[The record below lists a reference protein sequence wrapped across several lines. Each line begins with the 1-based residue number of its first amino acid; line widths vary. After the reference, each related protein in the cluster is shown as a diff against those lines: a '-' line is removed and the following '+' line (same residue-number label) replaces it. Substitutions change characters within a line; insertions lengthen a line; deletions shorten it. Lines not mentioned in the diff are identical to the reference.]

1 MKKLASLLVGLV
13 VLLSVLSLAGCAMGN
28 TSQGIETPI
37 NSDSAPGTTP
47 LVQSDPSENDFSIP
61 LERGLGRFYT
71 GTPTKLL
78 VLMYHNFTTLTQP
91 GAYDRNLT
99 DFENDLIYLRDHN
112 ITVISLG
119 DMLKIQQ
126 GKAPVPAG
134 NIAVITIDDA
144 YTSAYTRAFPLLKKY
159 QVKATCFLITS
170 FIGEPGRL
178 TWKQVEEMG
187 RYTIKNGKDKLDNNL
202 VTFGSHTVDHNSLV
216 YDPAVFASRQDYL
229 KFLNM
234 ELNQSRKAIEKHT
247 DQQEMFLSLP
257 YGAGA
262 YDADIINA
270 AKRYGYDGIRTSEF
284 GTLWGAVD
292 LFTVEDYGIPSL
304 PIFGDTNISTVQEHF
319 DYLVF

>member
-1 MKKLASLLVGLV
+1 M
-13 VLLSVLSLAGCAMGN
+13 
-28 TSQGIETPI
+28 
-37 NSDSAPGTTP
+37 
-47 LVQSDPSENDFSIP
+47 
-61 LERGLGRFYT
+61 
-71 GTPTKLL
+71 
-78 VLMYHNFTTLTQP
+78 
-91 GAYDRNLT
+91 
-99 DFENDLIYLRDHN
+99 
-112 ITVISLG
+112 ISLG

-187 RYTIKNGKDKLDNNL
+187 RYTINNGKDKLDNNL